1 MKVSKNRLGFW
12 QGYFNRKAAA
22 SGRTTH
28 KMTASGW
35 FAPKKHKSA
44 PSRFI
49 QMGINFASRKFF

>member
-28 KMTASGW
+28 KMTAS
-35 FAPKKHKSA
+35 KT
-44 PSRFI
+44 
-49 QMGINFASRKFF
+49 